1 MSPGYQNPGRR
12 RKPPAGV
19 SGGVAGSR
27 AGRGSDRES
36 LVNFPVKAFQSRIT
50 ALCSREI
57 HSHFPW
63 GHGENMATTFILVD
77 AKQRATLIPAGRIQA
92 EATARMVRGEKFE
105 IYRAEPMKLE
115 INIAPAPGPTQVGG
129 GGRGRRAPTARR
141 KTATRAASRG
151 GARRVGRPKVNVGPC
166 TVPGCKRTAKTRGLC
181 SAHYQ
186 QHRRLVRQGKP
197 GLMGASA
204 QTGKAPKAAPRRP
217 RPPGPRGRRRRRSAP
232 PRRGPPGRRR
242 ARPRAS
248 RPGRPRGARP
258 GPPRPPRP
266 PAPPRLR
273 PRASA
278 APGPRP
284 CPGPG
289 RRARTS

>member
-1 MSPGYQNPGRR
+1 
-12 RKPPAGV
+12 
-19 SGGVAGSR
+19 
-27 AGRGSDRES
+27 
-36 LVNFPVKAFQSRIT
+36 
-50 ALCSREI
+50 
-57 HSHFPW
+57 
-63 GHGENMATTFILVD
+63 MATTFILVD
-77 AKQRATLIPAGRIQA
+77 AKQRATLIPAGQIQA

-204 QTGKAPKAAPRRP
+204 QTGKAPKAPKAAKATRTPRKKAAKKRTAKKGTA
-217 RPPGPRGRRRRRSAP
+217 RKAARKTTRKQARKTAGRK
-232 PRRGPPGRRR
+232 
-242 ARPRAS
+242 
-248 RPGRPRGARP
+248 
-258 GPPRPPRP
+258 
-266 PAPPRLR
+266 
-273 PRASA
+273 
-278 APGPRP
+278 
-284 CPGPG
+284 
-289 RRARTS
+289 ARTTQAPKAAGTAPASTEG